1 MTRLPSAT
9 AEITTPASAASRRVR
24 GWARPAIVTT
34 TAAALARNR
43 GPIHRTSWNS
53 DKNCWT
59 CTAASPARRSAPS
72 AYAAGPAA
80 SITTAPDLSRGSGL
94 LVAIAAARARRCR
107 GDVLPGR
114 RQHIPGSAEPG
125 AALAGGVAGLAVALE
140 TVERVAV
147 VGDLRLAVGPRNR
160 AEQRGLRAA
169 AGRRLP
175 ARAQRGPRRGASAG
189 TRALLARIL
198 LPQVEGPA
206 L

>member
-1 MTRLPSAT
+1 MTRLPSAI
-9 AEITTPASAASRRVR
+9 AEIATPASAASRRVR
-24 GWARPAIVTT
+24 DWVRPAIVTS
-34 TAAALARNR
+34 TAAALARNS

-53 DKNCWT
+53 ATNCWT

-80 SITTAPDLSRGSGL
+80 SITTAPDRSRGSGL

-107 GDVLPGR
+107 GDVVPAR

-125 AALAGGVAGLAVALE
+125 AALAGGVAGVAVALIA
-140 TVERVAV
+140 VERVAV

-169 AGRRLP
+169 AGRRLA
-175 ARAQRGPRRGASAG
+175 ARAQRGPCRGASAG
-189 TRALLARIL
+189 ARALRARVL
-198 LPQVEGPA
+198 REQVEGAA